1 MEQSILLMPNAKI
14 DDKSQGLE
22 KDAFS
27 FFCVLLLDSCHS
39 KLHLNGTIEGN
50 HLNDD
55 KQSENIGM

>member
-1 MEQSILLMPNAKI
+1 MPNAKI